1 MDFETLIKAG
11 VPSEQFIKYYFV
23 PWPKSEKFLE
33 NLQGSDSFGYH
44 HMYVNNGVFVEV
56 DWLEKHCKNGF

>member
-1 MDFETLIKAG
+1 MDFETLMKSRS
-11 VPSEQFIKYYFV
+11 PEEQFIKYYFI

-33 NLQGSDSFGYH
+33 ELQGNDTYSKH

-56 DWLEKHCKNGF
+56 DWLEKECKYGF